1 MGRLLLFSALV
12 ISTCGLVYELLSAT
26 LASYLLGDS
35 ILQFSL
41 VIGVYLFSMGVGS
54 FLSRYVHTALLSTFI
69 RVELLV
75 GLVGGFSATLLF
87 VLFNVATGFQALLFG
102 LLFLTG
108 TLVGLEIPLLMR
120 ILKDRYPFS
129 SLVAHVFTFDYIGAL
144 LASILFPLLLVPQL
158 GILRTGLLFGLINTT
173 VALFTIHFFRDQ
185 LRGLWL
191 HYGSGIAVGLALLAG
206 FVWAPTIQDLA
217 ERAAYE
223 DRMVMARTTR
233 YQRIVLTQGHNG
245 HFRLFLNGNLQ
256 FDSGDEYRYH
266 ESLVHPALVSTPTP
280 RRVLILG
287 GGDGFAVREVLRHA
301 TVDSITLVELDPQM
315 TSLFAEGRVA
325 QLNDYALRHPRLR
338 IVNDDAF
345 RWVRTTTDRPYD
357 AIIIDFPDPTSFSI
371 AKLYS
376 LHFYRS
382 LHRLLAPQ
390 GVFVVQ
396 STSPYF
402 APRAFWCVERTIA
415 EAGFHTLPYHA
426 YVPSFGEWGYVLAG
440 HQPPRPGAMPPNLRF
455 LTDTTFAAMRHFPP
469 DMARRPVEVN
479 RLSTQVLVQYFE
491 EEWSRHV
498 Q

>member
-1 MGRLLLFSALV
+1 MGRLLLLSALV

-35 ILQFSL
+35 ITQFSL

-54 FLSRYVHTALLSTFI
+54 FLSRYVQTALLATFI

-87 VLFNVATGFQALLFG
+87 VLFNVGTGFQGLLFG

-144 LASILFPLLLVPQL
+144 LASILFPLLLIPHL
-158 GILRTGLLFGLINTT
+158 GILRTGLLFGLLNTT
-173 VALFTIHFFRDQ
+173 VALWTIYYFRGQ
-185 LRGLWL
+185 LK
-191 HYGSGIAVGLALLAG
+191 GLAGHYAGGALVWLLLLGG
-206 FVWAPTIQDLA
+206 FIWAQDIQYAA
-217 ERAAYE
+217 EASAYA
-223 DRMVMARTTR
+223 DHVVTARTTP
-233 YQRIVLTQGHNG
+233 YQRIVLTHSNKGY
-245 HFRLFLNGNLQ
+245 RLFLNGNLQ
-256 FDSGDEYRYH
+256 FDSADEYRYH
-266 ESLVHPALVSTPTP
+266 ESLVHPAMVSTPQP

-301 TVDSITLVELDPQM
+301 SVDSITLVELDPEM
-315 TSLFAEGRVA
+315 TRLFGKGQLARLNSESLGS
-325 QLNDYALRHPRLR
+325 PRLR
-338 IVNDDAF
+338 IVNTDAF
-345 RWVRTTTDRPYD
+345 HWVRSAAATYD
-357 AIIIDFPDPTSFSI
+357 VIIIDFPDPTSFSI

-376 LHFYRS
+376 QHFYQS
-382 LHRLLAPQ
+382 LHRILRPG

-402 APRAFWCVERTIA
+402 APKAFWCVERTIA
-415 EAGFHTLPYHA
+415 AAGFHTLPYHA
-426 YVPSFGEWGYVLAG
+426 YVPSFGEWGFVLAG
-440 HQPPRPGAMPPNLRF
+440 HEPPRPGHLPPNLRF
-455 LTDTTFAAMRHFPP
+455 LTASTFVAMCNFPP
-469 DMARRPVEVN
+469 DMARQPVEVN

-491 EEWSRHV
+491 EEWSRYANP
-498 Q
+498 